1 MSNLETAQKIWE
13 KSTEIFDKI
22 EDEEKKEW
30 FNSFIDQLEE
40 NSAINWL
47 KKTWNLMTEEQKLK
61 IYKRHSIS
69 ISTWLR
75 YANML
80 TFWVWEK
87 IYHGTKNFIKEWK
100 DNALKYA
107 TIEEIPCRFLVE
119 LWILDKPKLLTDEKL
134 KEDIK
139 KDAKNFNTYLWIC
152 EATCA
157 IFDETKALVW
167 LIAVAKH
174 YTKWYKKEWTNV
186 VIERLNRKKKFDIE
200 HQTSKELLE
209 TMWDIKTKKK
219 KAA

>member
-80 TFWVWEK
+80 TFLVWEK
-87 IYHGTKNFIKEWK
+87 I
-100 DNALKYA
+100 
-107 TIEEIPCRFLVE
+107 
-119 LWILDKPKLLTDEKL
+119 LT
-134 KEDIK
+134 
-139 KDAKNFNTYLWIC
+139 
-152 EATCA
+152 
-157 IFDETKALVW
+157 
-167 LIAVAKH
+167 
-174 YTKWYKKEWTNV
+174 
-186 VIERLNRKKKFDIE
+186 
-200 HQTSKELLE
+200 
-209 TMWDIKTKKK
+209 
-219 KAA
+219 